1 MKHPSIAT
9 TMRRIQ
15 RWSLKKQH
23 EHLSEL
29 IAAEP
34 LRSVRRI
41 ELEAAAAEIVMRDL
55 KAGNRG
61 LHKDQVSERQSQER
75 VNECA

>member
-1 MKHPSIAT
+1 MKHEPIAV
-9 TMRRIQ
+9 TMRRIN

-34 LRSVRRI
+34 LRSVRRA
-41 ELEAAAAEIVMRDL
+41 ELEAALSEIVMRDL
-55 KAGNRG
+55 KAGNKG
-61 LHKDQVSERQSQER
+61 LKVR
-75 VNECA
+75 AA

>member
-1 MKHPSIAT
+1 MKPSIAA
-9 TMRRIQ
+9 TMRRIH
-15 RWSLKKQH
+15 RWPLKKQRD
-23 EHLSEL
+23 HLSEL

-34 LRSVRRI
+34 LRSVRRA
-41 ELEAAAAEIVMRDL
+41 ELESALSEIVMRDL

-61 LHKDQVSERQSQER
+61 LRVSEIQSQER

>member
-1 MKHPSIAT
+1 MSMKPSIAA
-9 TMRRIQ
+9 TMRRIS
-15 RWSLKKQH
+15 RWSLKKQRD
-23 EHLSEL
+23 HLAEL

-41 ELEAAAAEIVMRDL
+41 ELEAALSDVVLRDM

-61 LHKDQVSERQSQER
+61 LKGR
-75 VNECA
+75 VAA

>member
-1 MKHPSIAT
+1 MKQPIAVT
-9 TMRRIQ
+9 LRKIRR
-15 RWSLKKQH
+15 WPLKKQH
-23 EHLSEL
+23 EQLTAL
-29 IAAEP
+29 IAVEP

-61 LHKDQVSERQSQER
+61 IRRNQCSENQSQER